1 MSFINFIKNHINDIT
16 NYVQPSIHWREGR
29 FAKSV
34 AKAESTNGDFA
45 EVVKSLPKEMSREDV
60 VGFFRE
66 DLYKGFVA
74 AIMWGGIS
82 RFRPD
87 DIARNNDRN
96 TTLPKLER
104 LYAILQ
110 NSESD
115 IERIEDAISTLIRG
129 GENNF
134 YGIGP
139 SFFTKL
145 LYFLTYDM
153 DINTRPLIFD
163 ENMKPV
169 HFALMPEAGQDPFF
183 YYVPTGNKINFA
195 EHTTFEDV
203 YYPYCELMCE
213 MARELG
219 VDVRNLEA
227 WSFGWPANINVKQPN
242 PRLVAKTEVD
252 RMQYAEILMFQCG
265 VDNVEDAISASRIF
279 YDNKIDV
286 SVLLFAKDDGLQ
298 IGNDAEHPIVITE
311 MEGYVHLEYV
321 FADVLFWMKRLQAKM
336 ISQQFTSV
344 GDKKLDRLRFE
355 VKVAQDEESIVKDVY
370 FDITADLILIKK

>member
-1 MSFINFIKNHINDIT
+1 MSFLNFIKNHIDDIN
-16 NYVQPSIHWREGR
+16 NYVQSPIHWREGR
-29 FAKSV
+29 FASPV

-45 EVVKSLPKEMSREDV
+45 EVVRSLPTELSREDI

-66 DLYKGFVA
+66 DLYMGFVA
-74 AIMWGGIS
+74 TIMWGGIS
-82 RFRPD
+82 RFRAE

-104 LYAILQ
+104 LNAILR
-110 NSESD
+110 NSETD
-115 IERIEDAISTLIRG
+115 IERIEDAIFSLRRG
-129 GENNF
+129 GENRF

-169 HFALMPEAGQDPFF
+169 HFALMPEAGQDPFS
-183 YYVPTGNKINFA
+183 YYVLTGNKIDFA

-203 YYPYCELMCE
+203 YYPYCELMSKT
-213 MARELG
+213 AREVG

-227 WSFGWPANINVKQPN
+227 WSFGWPANINVQRLN

-252 RMQYAEILMFQCG
+252 RMQYAGILMFQCG
-265 VDNVEDAISASRIF
+265 VDNVEVAISASRIF

-286 SVLLFAKDDGLQ
+286 SELFITEDPGLQ

-311 MEGYVHLEYV
+311 TEGYVHLEYV
-321 FADVLFWMKRLQAKM
+321 IADVLFRLKSLQAKM
-336 ISQQFTSV
+336 ISQHFTSV
-344 GDKKLDRLRFE
+344 SDKKLDRLSFE
-355 VKVAQDEESIVKDVY
+355 VKSAQDKKPRELDLY
-370 FDITADLILIKK
+370 FDITAGYDAF

>member
-1 MSFINFIKNHINDIT
+1 
-16 NYVQPSIHWREGR
+16 
-29 FAKSV
+29 
-34 AKAESTNGDFA
+34 
-45 EVVKSLPKEMSREDV
+45 
-60 VGFFRE
+60 
-66 DLYKGFVA
+66 
-74 AIMWGGIS
+74 
-82 RFRPD
+82 
-87 DIARNNDRN
+87 
-96 TTLPKLER
+96 
-104 LYAILQ
+104 
-110 NSESD
+110 
-115 IERIEDAISTLIRG
+115 
-129 GENNF
+129 
-134 YGIGP
+134 
-139 SFFTKL
+139 
-145 LYFLTYDM
+145 
-153 DINTRPLIFD
+153 
-163 ENMKPV
+163 
-169 HFALMPEAGQDPFF
+169 
-183 YYVPTGNKINFA
+183 
-195 EHTTFEDV
+195 
-203 YYPYCELMCE
+203 
-213 MARELG
+213 MAREVG

-286 SVLLFAKDDGLQ
+286 SVLLFTKDDGLQ

-370 FDITADLILIKK
+370 FDITAGFNTN

>member
-1 MSFINFIKNHINDIT
+1 MSFLKFIKTHIDDIN
-16 NYVQPSIHWREGR
+16 NYVQPPIHWREGR
-29 FAKSV
+29 FASPV

-45 EVVKSLPKEMSREDV
+45 EVVRSLPTELSREDV

-66 DLYKGFVA
+66 DLYMGFVA
-74 AIMWGGIS
+74 TIMWGGIS
-82 RFRPD
+82 RFRAD

-104 LYAILQ
+104 LNAILR
-110 NSESD
+110 NSETD
-115 IERIEDAISTLIRG
+115 IERIEDAIFSLRRG

-153 DINTRPLIFD
+153 EINTRPLIFD
-163 ENMKPV
+163 ENMKPA

-183 YYVPTGNKINFA
+183 YYVPSSNKINFA

-203 YYPYCELMCE
+203 YYPYCELICE
-213 MARELG
+213 TAREVG

-227 WSFGWPANINVKQPN
+227 WSFGWPANINVQQLN

-252 RMQYAEILMFQCG
+252 RMQYAGILMFQCG
-265 VDNVEDAISASRIF
+265 VDNVEDAISASRVF
-279 YDNKIDV
+279 YDNQIDV
-286 SVLLFAKDDGLQ
+286 SELFITKDAGLQ
-298 IGNDAEHPIVITE
+298 IGYDAEHPIVITE
-311 MEGYVHLEYV
+311 TEGYVHLEYV
-321 FADVLFWMKRLQAKM
+321 VADILFRLKRLQAKM
-336 ISQQFTSV
+336 LSQQFTNV
-344 GDKKLDRLRFE
+344 GDKKLDRLSFE
-355 VKVAQDEESIVKDVY
+355 VKSAQDKKPRELDLY
-370 FDITADLILIKK
+370 FDITAGYDAF

>member
-1 MSFINFIKNHINDIT
+1 MSFLNFIKNHIDDIN

-29 FAKSV
+29 FANPV

-45 EVVKSLPKEMSREDV
+45 EVIRSLPTELSREDV

-82 RFRPD
+82 RFRSD
-87 DIARNNDRN
+87 DVARYNDRN
-96 TTLPKLER
+96 ITLPKLER
-104 LYAILQ
+104 LNAILQ
-110 NSESD
+110 NSETD
-115 IERIEDAISTLIRG
+115 IERIEDAISTLRRG

-134 YGIGP
+134 FGIGP

-153 DINTRPLIFD
+153 EINTRPLIFD
-163 ENMKPV
+163 ENMKLV
-169 HFALMPEAGQDPFF
+169 HFAMIPEAGQNPFF

-195 EHTTFEDV
+195 ENTTFEDV

-213 MARELG
+213 MAREVG

-227 WSFGWPANINVKQPN
+227 WSFGWPVNINVKQPN
-242 PRLVAKTEVD
+242 PRLVANSEVD
-252 RMQYAEILMFQCG
+252 RMRYAGILMFRCG

-279 YDNKIDV
+279 YDNQIDV
-286 SVLLFAKDDGLQ
+286 SALFFTKDDGLQ
-298 IGNDAEHPIVITE
+298 IGNDEEHPIVITE
-311 MEGYVHLEYV
+311 TEGYVHIEYV
-321 FADVLFWMKRLQAKM
+321 IADVLFRLKRLQAKM
-336 ISQQFTSV
+336 ISQHFTSV
-344 GDKKLDRLRFE
+344 GDKKLDRLSFE
-355 VKVAQDEESIVKDVY
+355 VKSVQDKKPRELDLY
-370 FDITADLILIKK
+370 FDITAGYDAI

>member
-1 MSFINFIKNHINDIT
+1 MSFLNFIKSHIDDIN
-16 NYVQPSIHWREGR
+16 NYVQPPIHWREGR
-29 FAKSV
+29 FAKPV
-34 AKAESTNGDFA
+34 AEAKSTNGDFA
-45 EVVKSLPKEMSREDV
+45 EVVRSLPPELSREDV

-82 RFRPD
+82 RFRAE

-104 LYAILQ
+104 LNAILR
-110 NSESD
+110 NSETD
-115 IERIEDAISTLIRG
+115 IERIEDAIFSLRRG
-129 GENNF
+129 GENSF

-153 DINTRPLIFD
+153 EINTRPLIFD
-163 ENMKPV
+163 ENMKPA
-169 HFALMPEAGQDPFF
+169 HFALMPEAGQDPFS
-183 YYVPTGNKINFA
+183 YYVLTGNKIDFA

-203 YYPYCELMCE
+203 YYPYCELMSKT
-213 MARELG
+213 AREVG

-227 WSFGWPANINVKQPN
+227 WSFGWPANINVQRLN

-252 RMQYAEILMFQCG
+252 RMQYAGILMFQCG
-265 VDNVEDAISASRIF
+265 VDNVEDAISASRVF

-286 SVLLFAKDDGLQ
+286 SELFITEDPGLQ

-311 MEGYVHLEYV
+311 TEGYVHLEYV
-321 FADVLFWMKRLQAKM
+321 IADVLFRLKSLQAKM
-336 ISQQFTSV
+336 ISQHFTSV
-344 GDKKLDRLRFE
+344 SDKKLDRLSFE
-355 VKVAQDEESIVKDVY
+355 VKSAQDKKPRELDLY
-370 FDITADLILIKK
+370 FDITAGYDAF